1 MKVFKFI
8 KEFIKKLSKDHVAE
22 YTAQCAYFSFLSFI
36 PFIILLLSLIKYID
50 IDKATLEYL
59 LEALLP
65 AITKNSIL
73 DIIQEVNSKS
83 IQTVSI
89 SAIFTLWSAANS
101 FYALTLG
108 LSRIYIGKETENSS
122 ISLRFRGI
130 LGTIIVL
137 ISIIAVL
144 VLLVFGNRFNI
155 IIQKSY
161 PMFSNIYNLI
171 INIRSI
177 VVVVFLF
184 LVFTI
189 IYKFAPTKRGNKLK
203 NQIPGAI
210 FASIRLVCCFLLFFN
225 IC

>member
-1 MKVFKFI
+1 M
-8 KEFIKKLSKDHVAE
+8 
-22 YTAQCAYFSFLSFI
+22 SFI

-83 IQTVSI
+83 IQIVSI

-108 LSRIYIGKETENSS
+108 LSRIYIGKEKEDSS
-122 ISLRFRGI
+122 ILLRFRGI

-144 VLLVFGNRFNI
+144 VLLFI
-155 IIQKSY
+155 
-161 PMFSNIYNLI
+161 
-171 INIRSI
+171 
-177 VVVVFLF
+177 
-184 LVFTI
+184 
-189 IYKFAPTKRGNKLK
+189 
-203 NQIPGAI
+203 
-210 FASIRLVCCFLLFFN
+210 
-225 IC
+225 